1 MIDKFICIRKMK
13 MKLAIPLVESKLSQH
28 FGHCQEFAIVDVNV
42 DSKKIVSTELLTP
55 PAHEPGVLPKW
66 LSSLNVNVIIAGG
79 IGQRAQQLFT
89 NNGIDVVVG
98 APVDTAENIA
108 LAYVNKTLVSGTNVC
123 DH

>member
-1 MIDKFICIRKMK
+1 MR
-13 MKLAIPLVESKLSQH
+13 LAIPLVESKLSQH

-66 LSSLNVNVIIAGG
+66 LSSLHVNVIIAGG
-79 IGQRAQQLFT
+79 IGQRAQQLFA

-98 APVDTAENIA
+98 APVDTADNIA
-108 LAYVNKTLVSGTNVC
+108 LAYVNKTLVSGANVC